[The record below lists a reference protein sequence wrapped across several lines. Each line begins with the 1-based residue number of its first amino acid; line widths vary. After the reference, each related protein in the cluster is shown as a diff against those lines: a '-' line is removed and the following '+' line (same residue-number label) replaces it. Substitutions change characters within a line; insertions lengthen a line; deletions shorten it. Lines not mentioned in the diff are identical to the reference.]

1 MTTATT
7 DAGGAGPGR
16 GGRVSRP
23 RGREAV
29 PRLPRGGDPG
39 TVARAPG
46 VAAAAPA
53 GRRGAL
59 PAGGGAALA
68 TEPAGAGDLRAG
80 RPEAGPG
87 GAALGRGLPAGKVA
101 APEAGRPSAR

>member
-1 MTTATT
+1 VTAATT
-7 DAGGAGPGR
+7 DAGGAGAGR

-39 TVARAPG
+39 TVSRAPG

-68 TEPAGAGDLRAG
+68 TEPADAGDLRAG